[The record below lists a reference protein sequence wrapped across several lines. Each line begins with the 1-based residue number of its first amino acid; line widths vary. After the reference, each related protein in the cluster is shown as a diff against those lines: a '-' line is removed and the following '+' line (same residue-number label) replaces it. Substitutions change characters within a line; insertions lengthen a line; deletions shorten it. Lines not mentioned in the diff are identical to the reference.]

1 MAKTIN
7 RLSIK
12 KVDNLKT
19 SGWHP
24 DGNGLYLQVGKSGS
38 KSWAYRYQ
46 VDGKQKWHGLGS
58 YTKENSLQAARSAAL
73 KCKQLRKEGIDPIDH
88 KNQLKIDGR
97 LAAANQITFKEC
109 AEQYIKSHREGWKNQ
124 KHASQWE
131 NTLDTY
137 AYPFIGDLAV
147 QVIDGDLVMR
157 VLEPI
162 WFTKTETASRVR
174 QRIENILDWA
184 TVKKY
189 RQGDNPAL
197 WRGRLDKLL
206 PKRTKVQR
214 PKHFPAMDYRDLPD
228 YFISLRSKKTIASN
242 ALAFTILTATRNG
255 EARSASY
262 SEIDQRSNVWIIPA
276 SRMKAER
283 EHRIPLSDEAIAI
296 ITEMKDYKRTTDD
309 FVFTGLRPGRA
320 ISEAALLK
328 LVKATHPKLTVHG
341 FRSSFRD
348 WCAEQT
354 SFTREVAEAA
364 LAHSI
369 KDKTEAAY
377 QRGDLFDKRRSL
389 MNDWTDYCLS
399 GKTQ

>member
-7 RLSIK
+7 RLSVK
-12 KVDNLKT
+12 KVDNLKAH
-19 SGWHP
+19 GWYP
-24 DGNGLYLQVGKSGS
+24 DGNGLYLQVSKSGS
-38 KSWAYRYQ
+38 KSWVYRYQ

-58 YTKENSLQAARSAAL
+58 YTKENSLQVARSSAL
-73 KCKQLRKEGIDPIDH
+73 KCKQLRRDGIDPIDH
-88 KNQLKIDGR
+88 KNQIKIDSR
-97 LAAANQITFKEC
+97 LATRSAITFKEC
-109 AEQYIKSHREGWKNQ
+109 AEQFIKSHREGWKNQ

-137 AYPFIGDLAV
+137 AYPLIGDLPV
-147 QVIDGDLVMR
+147 QAIDGDLVMR

-184 TVKKY
+184 TVKEY

-206 PKRTKVQR
+206 PKRTKVQK

-228 YFISLRSKKTIASN
+228 YFATLRSKKTIASN

-262 SEIDQRSNVWIIPA
+262 SEIDERSNIWIIPA

-296 ITEMKDYKRTTDD
+296 ITEMKDYKRPADD

-328 LVKATHPKLTVHG
+328 LVKETHPNLTVHG

-364 LAHSI
+364 LAHSL

-377 QRGDLFDKRRSL
+377 QRGDLFEKRRSL
-389 MNDWTDYCLS
+389 MNDWTVYCLS
-399 GKTQ
+399 GESE

>member
-7 RLSIK
+7 RLSVK

-24 DGNGLYLQVGKSGS
+24 DGNGLYLQVSKSGS
-38 KSWAYRYQ
+38 KSWVYRYQ
-46 VDGKQKWHGLGS
+46 VNGKQKWHGLGS
-58 YTKENSLQAARSAAL
+58 YTKENSLQVARSSAL
-73 KCKQLRKEGIDPIDH
+73 KCKQLRRDGIDPIDH
-88 KNQLKIDGR
+88 KNQIKIDCR
-97 LAAANQITFKEC
+97 LATRSAITFKEC
-109 AEQYIKSHREGWKNQ
+109 AEQFIKSHREGWKSQ

-137 AYPFIGDLAV
+137 AYPLIGDLPV
-147 QVIDGDLVMR
+147 QAIDGDLVMR

-184 TVKKY
+184 TVKEY

-206 PKRTKVQR
+206 PKRTKVQK

-228 YFISLRSKKTIASN
+228 YFATLRSKKTIASN

-262 SEIDQRSNVWIIPA
+262 SEIDERSNIWIIPA

-296 ITEMKDYKRTTDD
+296 ITEMKDYKRPADD

-328 LVKATHPKLTVHG
+328 LVKVTHPNLTVHG

-377 QRGDLFDKRRSL
+377 QRGDLFEKRRSL

-399 GKTQ
+399 GESE